1 MCPTGPLA
9 DGLIEGGMPVARV
22 RKIAQATAFLGP
34 TACLTAAAIC
44 DDGPATVGKAS
55 TTLLMAKILGDMSAS
70 TTLIPAQKMLW
81 PQSWLLPAVPR
92 ECPVYVGLMVPA

>member
-1 MCPTGPLA
+1 
-9 DGLIEGGMPVARV
+9 MPVARV

-92 ECPVYVGLMVPA
+92 ECPVYVELMVPA